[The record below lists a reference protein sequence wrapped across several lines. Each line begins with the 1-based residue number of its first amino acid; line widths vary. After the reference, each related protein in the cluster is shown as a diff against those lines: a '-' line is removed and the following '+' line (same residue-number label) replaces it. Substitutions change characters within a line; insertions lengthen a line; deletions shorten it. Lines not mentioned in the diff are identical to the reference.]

1 MDGSTQA
8 NVDQRPPAHP
18 YYRSIVAKLGTGV
31 LTSGGDTLDEQLIA
45 SIARQV
51 AELVRA
57 QAQVILV
64 TSGAIAVGRNIM
76 GGLGAGRSVTTLQ
89 ALAAIGQHRLMRSYE
104 RAFSENGLTVG
115 QALVTR
121 ADLTS
126 GRAAANIRRT
136 LRELLDLGVVP
147 IVNENDV
154 VAAEEISETLGD
166 NDSLSAALANVMASD
181 LLVLLTDR
189 DGLYDSDPRS
199 NADARLITS
208 VDRVT
213 DEIKEMAAEMPGEQ
227 GRGGMASK
235 VRAAEEATSWGAT
248 VVIANGHAP
257 DVLIRAAQRD
267 EIGTR
272 FHAWGRRRPSAR
284 RRSLGR
290 LFVRGQ
296 LAIDEGAAAALRRG
310 ASSLLAVG
318 VREVRGEFQAGDIVE
333 ILGPDETVI
342 ARGAVAYPSA
352 TMRRL
357 AGMQSAQVRDSLTD
371 DQSGAPYAGDEMVH
385 RDHMTLI

>member
-1 MDGSTQA
+1 MDGSPKP
-8 NVDQRPPAHP
+8 NVDQVPPARP

-31 LTSGGDTLDEQLIA
+31 LTGGSDTLDEQLIA

-51 AELVRA
+51 GELVRA
-57 QAQVILV
+57 QAEVILV
-64 TSGAIAVGRNIM
+64 TSGAIAVGRSVM
-76 GGLGAGRSVTTLQ
+76 GGSDAGRSVTNLQ

-104 RAFSENGLTVG
+104 RAFSENGLIVG

-121 ADLTS
+121 TDLNS
-126 GRAAANIRRT
+126 KRAAANIRRT
-136 LRELLDLGVVP
+136 LRELLGLGVVP

-166 NDSLSAALANVMASD
+166 NDALSAALANVMASD

-199 NADARLITS
+199 NADARLITN

-213 DEIKEMAAEMPGEQ
+213 DEIRGMAAEMPGEQ

-235 VRAAEEATSWGAT
+235 VRAAAEATSWGAT
-248 VVIANGHAP
+248 VVVANGHAP

-272 FHAWGRRRPSAR
+272 FNASGRRRPSAR

-290 LFVRGQ
+290 LFARGH
-296 LAIDEGAAAALRRG
+296 LTIDEGAAAALRRG

-318 VREVRGEFQAGDIVE
+318 VRDVQGEFQAGDIVE
-333 ILGPDETVI
+333 IRGPDEAVI
-342 ARGAVAYPSA
+342 ARGAVAYPSGV
-352 TMRRL
+352 MRRL
-357 AGMQSAQVRDSLTD
+357 AGMQSAQVRDFVKEAQPD
-371 DQSGAPYAGDEMVH
+371 APYAGDEMVH
-385 RDHMTLI
+385 RDHMTLL

>member
-1 MDGSTQA
+1 MDGSPKHNA
-8 NVDQRPPAHP
+8 DQVAPARP
-18 YYRSIVAKLGTGV
+18 YYRSIVAKLGTGA
-31 LTSGGDTLDEQLIA
+31 LTGGSDTLDEQLIGA
-45 SIARQV
+45 IARQV
-51 AELVRA
+51 GELVRA
-57 QAQVILV
+57 QAEVILV
-64 TSGAIAVGRNIM
+64 TSGAIAVGRSVM
-76 GGLGAGRSVTTLQ
+76 GGGDAGRSVTNLQ

-104 RAFSENGLTVG
+104 RAFSENGLIVG

-121 ADLTS
+121 TDLNS
-126 GRAAANIRRT
+126 KRAAANIRRT
-136 LRELLDLGVVP
+136 LRELLGLGVVP

-166 NDSLSAALANVMASD
+166 NDALSAALANVMASD

-199 NADARLITS
+199 NADARLITN

-213 DEIKEMAAEMPGEQ
+213 DEIRGMAAEMPGEQ

-235 VRAAEEATSWGAT
+235 VRAAAEATSWGAT
-248 VVIANGHAP
+248 VVVANGHAP
-257 DVLIRAAQRD
+257 DVLIRAAQGD

-272 FHAWGRRRPSAR
+272 FHASGRRRPSAR

-296 LAIDEGAAAALRRG
+296 LTIDEGAAAALRRG

-318 VREVRGEFQAGDIVE
+318 VRDVQGEFQAGDIVE
-333 ILGPDETVI
+333 IRGPDEAVI
-342 ARGAVAYPSA
+342 ARGAVAYPSGV
-352 TMRRL
+352 MRRL
-357 AGMQSAQVRDSLTD
+357 AGMQSAQVRDFVKEELPD
-371 DQSGAPYAGDEMVH
+371 APYAGDEMVH
-385 RDHMTLI
+385 RDHMTLL